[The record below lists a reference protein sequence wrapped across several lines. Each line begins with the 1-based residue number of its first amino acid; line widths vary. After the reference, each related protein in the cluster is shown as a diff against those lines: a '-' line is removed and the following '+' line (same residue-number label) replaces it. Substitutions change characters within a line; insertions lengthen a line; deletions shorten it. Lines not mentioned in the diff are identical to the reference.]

1 MNLLMVVRCSPN
13 CSFGYMTL
21 HRFVSDLRLWLTE
34 KRVKKRRSL
43 PVAIEKMTMHSYWTC
58 FHGARYIVTIRQ
70 HPDVLHATSRT
81 FNGFERH
88 KIQTFSGGLLY
99 LNFVSNRLTEKK
111 MFNSSH
117 ERRIFCGLY
126 YCGWYCSVFLF
137 KWTTFK
143 IYDDLNLVHQVTNR
157 CGICKN

>member
-13 CSFGYMTL
+13 CSFGYITL

-88 KIQTFSGGLLY
+88 KIQTFSGVSLY

-111 MFNSSH
+111 K
-117 ERRIFCGLY
+117 
-126 YCGWYCSVFLF
+126 CSIASMKEEFFVVYIIVVGIARFFFLSEQPF
-137 KWTTFK
+137 KYMM
-143 IYDDLNLVHQVTNR
+143 I
-157 CGICKN
+157 

>member
-13 CSFGYMTL
+13 CSFGYITL

-58 FHGARYIVTIRQ
+58 FHGARYIVKIRQ

-111 MFNSSH
+111 MFNSFH
-117 ERRIFCGLY
+117 EGRIFCGLY